1 MAQSHGVGE
10 GDYILVSPEMT
21 AFFGP
26 RTAGAPIPPRPVE
39 MVVEPGPRTWSLHLN
54 PSPEIDAPSGR
65 LDRFVFLVQ
74 RDAIERLGGVELLA
88 GGGFHLTAEL
98 RAIALCLREPSA
110 AVEAVSTYRLAKCIE
125 FVCETIRQ
133 FRTGELAPL
142 SPEVQLSP
150 ADTRRVQAARRLIED
165 RAGEKLTLDYI
176 ARSCGLNRSKLTRG
190 FKELFDCTVS
200 EAIAERRLETA
211 RRMLLTTDLP
221 VSSIGY
227 VSGYLN
233 NASFTRAFGRR
244 FGRTP
249 TDIRELAA

>member
-1 MAQSHGVGE
+1 
-10 GDYILVSPEMT
+10 VSPEMT

-26 RTAGAPIPPRPVE
+26 ETADAPIPPRPIE
-39 MVVEPGPRTWSLHLN
+39 MIVEPGPRAWTLRVNS
-54 PSPEIDAPSGR
+54 SSGTETPSGR
-65 LDRFVFLVQ
+65 PDRIIFLVQ
-74 RDAIERLGGVELLA
+74 REAIERLGGGDLLE
-88 GGGFHLTAEL
+88 GGDFHLTAEL
-98 RAIALCLREPSA
+98 RAIAHSLREPSA
-110 AVEAVSTYRLAKCIE
+110 ALEAVSTYRLAKSIE

-133 FRTGELAPL
+133 FRTGQLAPL
-142 SPEVQLSP
+142 SPEAQLSA
-150 ADTRRVQAARRLIED
+150 ADTRRVQAARQLIED

-190 FKELFDCTVS
+190 FKELFDCTVAQ
-200 EAIAERRLETA
+200 AIAERRLETA

-227 VSGYLN
+227 VTGYLN

-249 TDIRELAA
+249 TDTRELAA